1 MRMVPTLEC
10 GASAPSRASTLG
22 EPRLEG
28 RVYRTDFAVKNAAG
42 EAGEVSL
49 LWRLE
54 RTRWRVVAVEI
65 VAQ

>member
-1 MRMVPTLEC
+1 MVPTLEC

-22 EPRLEG
+22 EPRFEG
-28 RVYRTDFAVKNAAG
+28 RVYRTDFAVKNA
-42 EAGEVSL
+42 AGEVSL